1 MLVMWIIICLAAIL
15 IELLTPTALLT
26 IWFAGGSIIALILEI
41 CNCSVFIQVV
51 AFLVVSLVMMLVVR
65 PVATRYL
72 RGNVVPT
79 NADRVIGAIGRVTK
93 PIEADSWGEVY
104 VNSTYW
110 SAVEVN
116 NHVVEKG
123 KQVKVLAIEGAK
135 LIVKEI

>member
-1 MLVMWIIICLAAIL
+1 MLVIWIIICLAAIS

-26 IWFAGGSIIALILEI
+26 IWFAGGSVIALILEI
-41 CNCSVFIQVV
+41 LNFSVPIQIIS
-51 AFLVVSLVMMLVVR
+51 FLVVSLVMMLVVR

-79 NADRVIGAIGRVTK
+79 NADRVIGSIAKVTK
-93 PIEADSWGEVY
+93 PIGDDTWGEVY

-116 NHVVEKG
+116 NHSVEKG
-123 KQVKVLAIEGAK
+123 RQVKVLAIEGAK

>member
-1 MLVMWIIICLAAIL
+1 MLVIWIIICLAAIL

-26 IWFAGGSIIALILEI
+26 IWFAGGSVIALILEI
-41 CNCSVFIQVV
+41 LNFSVPIQIIS
-51 AFLVVSLVMMLVVR
+51 FLVVSLVMMLVVR

-79 NADRVIGAIGRVTK
+79 NADRVIGSIGKVTKAIGDDT
-93 PIEADSWGEVY
+93 WGEVY

-116 NHVVEKG
+116 NHSIERG
-123 KQVKVLAIEGAK
+123 RQVKVLAIEGAK